1 MITHDYIYICMYIH
15 MYRQY
20 MRSISW
26 NTNDHSFCFDMQ
38 NTMDSPSKIRV
49 TWVAWVGCS

>member
-1 MITHDYIYICMYIH
+1 MITNDYIYIYMYIH

-26 NTNDHSFCFDMQ
+26 KTTTIRFVLTC
-38 NTMDSPSKIRV
+38 KIL
-49 TWVAWVGCS
+49 WIHHPK